1 VIRTHR
7 VANIHKALKK
17 IPSPM
22 QTSSAQS
29 APSTPAPDSAD
40 ESIKPVRTDLAL
52 SEMHVVEAF
61 SNLVVPEEVLRN
73 SNVPKMV
80 NDMRASQLKLESS
93 EKRLARLREEKKD
106 GNFLS
111 NMWNERNDQIED
123 AESNLN
129 GEFRKLGALSSNL
142 LILNTAMA
150 KIMNGQQRAL
160 QEQQVALNHQ
170 ARDIKAQ
177 NGQLKE
183 HQELHANTLREFTKV
198 VEALKEAKSL
208 TQTQAVELM
217 KCAQKVADS
226 EKNML
231 ESHGRLMGEVEERL
245 RLIGSDWSKSVA
257 TRLAEFDDVHIAV
270 EKRLEQR
277 LAASDAD
284 ASYNF
289 TAAQAHRHELDK
301 KLESMAAREAL
312 LSRELEKQ
320 RKDMRA
326 HQTVHALG
334 GVAIVALF
342 VWMVM
347 GRAALPL

>member
-1 VIRTHR
+1 
-7 VANIHKALKK
+7 
-17 IPSPM
+17 M

-29 APSTPAPDSAD
+29 APSTPASANAD
-40 ESIKPVRTDLAL
+40 ESVEPVKTDLAL

-61 SNLVVPEEVLRN
+61 SSLVLPEDVLRN

-93 EKRLARLREEKKD
+93 EKKLAQLREEKKD

-111 NMWNERNDQIED
+111 NMWNDRDDQIED

-150 KIMNGQQRAL
+150 KIMNGQQGAL

-170 ARDIKAQ
+170 ARDIKDQ

-245 RLIGSDWSKSVA
+245 RLIASDWSKIVA
-257 TRLAEFDDVHIAV
+257 TRLAQFDDVHMAV
-270 EKRLEQR
+270 EKRVEER
-277 LAASDAD
+277 LAASDASVHD
-284 ASYNF
+284 KI
-289 TAAQAHRHELDK
+289 AAAEAHRQELDK
-301 KLESMAAREAL
+301 KLESMAAHEAL
-312 LSRELEKQ
+312 LSQELEKQ
-320 RKDMRA
+320 RKDMRT
-326 HQTVHALG
+326 HRIVHALA

-342 VWMVM
+342 IWIAT
-347 GRAALPL
+347 GRVALHL